1 MLDNGPQAAFDFFKA
16 EFKKLEEKAQKKKAF
31 LVSLYD
37 TLMPNDS
44 ALTFEQFVERYHKAS
59 NLASRLARESFV
71 INKMEEILRD
81 KKYQEVEDIINLYT
95 VMREERLLRNEV
107 YVLDSEQ
114 EVRTVR
120 EAPRTKDDQK
130 KRDEGKDKKPAENE
144 DSRLIKLQKRKA
156 QLAQKVGLAD
166 TQALEAITNV
176 M

>member
-1 MLDNGPQAAFDFFKA
+1 
-16 EFKKLEEKAQKKKAF
+16 
-31 LVSLYD
+31 
-37 TLMPNDS
+37 
-44 ALTFEQFVERYHKAS
+44 
-59 NLASRLARESFV
+59 
-71 INKMEEILRD
+71 MEEILRD

-120 EAPRTKDDQK
+120 EARAKDDQK
-130 KRDEGKDKKPAENE
+130 KRDEGKDKKPAETE